1 MRLAVLIVIAAWSA
15 WNLAAQEKTGARE
28 MYFGGLEAA
37 APTVA
42 VKKAAAAARP
52 AVRPVRVSQ
61 PPVMAATHR
70 DLPPQQQQSKQ
81 QANRDVATTSAPRVP
96 VINASRSPL
105 GLRISI
111 LKVNGADSVEVPP
124 STHFKSG
131 DRIQLK
137 IQTNSDGF
145 LYVVAQGS
153 SGAWQVMFPAK
164 SKNEGSN
171 RVNAGDEHTSN
182 FRFDAK
188 PGVEKLFVVLS
199 RQPEHDLDGVI
210 YNRKGGEAAAVPTPA
225 VPAQQPEPVML
236 AGNLTVNDPLVARMR
251 SSYTRDL
258 VLEEVA
264 APERAERA
272 IYVVNKTTGPDSRVV
287 ADIKLTHE

>member
-1 MRLAVLIVIAAWSA
+1 MRQALLILTVTASSA
-15 WNLAAQEKTGARE
+15 LVLAAQEKTGARE

-37 APTVA
+37 APPAA
-42 VKKAAAAARP
+42 VKKATATRP
-52 AVRPVRVSQ
+52 ASKPAPAPSAAI
-61 PPVMAATHR
+61 AATQRNPPSHR
-70 DLPPQQQQSKQ
+70 DLSGPS
-81 QANRDVATTSAPRVP
+81 SRVP
-96 VINASRSPL
+96 AINAARTPL
-105 GLRISI
+105 GLRYAV
-111 LKVNGADSVEVPP
+111 LKVSGAESVEVSP
-124 STHFKSG
+124 STRFKSG

-137 IQTNSDGF
+137 IQTNSDGY
-145 LYVVAQGS
+145 LYVIAQGS

-171 RVNAGDEHTSN
+171 RVRAGEEHTSN

-199 RQPEHDLDGVI
+199 RQPERDLDTVI
-210 YNRKGGEAAAVPTPA
+210 YNLTGGAAPPPAAA
-225 VPAQQPEPVML
+225 QPEPIML

-251 SSYTRDL
+251 NSYTRDL

>member
-1 MRLAVLIVIAAWSA
+1 MRQVLRILVVTASSV
-15 WNLAAQEKTGARE
+15 LVLVAQEKTGARE

-37 APTVA
+37 APPAA
-42 VKKAAAAARP
+42 VKKAVATRPATKPATAAAAASQRNP
-52 AVRPVRVSQ
+52 PSSNRDLSGPSTRVPAINAVR
-61 PPVMAATHR
+61 T
-70 DLPPQQQQSKQ
+70 
-81 QANRDVATTSAPRVP
+81 
-96 VINASRSPL
+96 PL
-105 GLRISI
+105 GLRYAV
-111 LKVNGADSVEVPP
+111 LKVNGAESVEVAP
-124 STHFKSG
+124 STRFKSG

-137 IQTNSDGF
+137 IQTNSDGY
-145 LYVVAQGS
+145 LYVIAQGS

-164 SKNEGSN
+164 SKNDGSN
-171 RVNAGDEHTSN
+171 RVQAGEEHTSS

-199 RQPEHDLDGVI
+199 RQPERDLDTVI
-210 YNRKGGEAAAVPTPA
+210 YNLKGGAAPTPA
-225 VPAQQPEPVML
+225 AAQPEPVML
-236 AGNLTVNDPLVARMR
+236 AGNLSVNDPLVARMR
-251 SSYTRDL
+251 NSYTRDL